1 MNNPPN
7 STFGAST
14 STFGQPA
21 PNTSMFSSMQP
32 SNIFQSASTSS
43 FASAPTS
50 QTSFVEPPLPLSP
63 DEENYLT
70 AAYNREAIR
79 RFEVQGGGTNPFGQ
93 QPQPSTSGLFG
104 GSNAFTQ
111 NKSFGFGSAPPQ
123 PGLFGQQPQQQPGT
137 SLFQSNTNTM
147 LFGSNA
153 FGNQTTGTVIKFNPV
168 TGTDTMQKN
177 GVTQSISTKHH
188 CITCMKEYEN
198 KSLEELRFEDY
209 SVNRK
214 GPQQQAGFGSTP
226 FGASTTTT
234 PSLFGQTDNKPAF
247 GQQPQAFGQA
257 PAFGQ
262 TTPAFGSTNTTSTPT
277 LFGKPNTFG
286 ATTSTPSFGF
296 NVTPATNPF
305 SANQGAKPFSQP
317 LFGTQT
323 TQAPATFGAGVFGQ
337 TNTQNPATN
346 LFQKPAQPTTGFNTA
361 QTGFSFNQTGTTQSS
376 NLFQVSKPNTGFGIF
391 GQTNTGTT
399 GFGQTSQP
407 AFGSNFGKL
416 TPSTFTQPT
425 QPTFGTNLTTGLQQ
439 QPLFGAATAKPPS
452 LFGGTTT
459 GSGSLFSNN
468 VFQQTPA
475 SYSLNLNQQQ
485 PAHFPPESG
494 DDNKSISLL
503 ATDSFPD
510 GPFVYGLEPKLLD
523 SSKSTTNPQDIK
535 ALLDYSKKRDESAGA
550 GSKIKVD
557 LPRPKRGTNYN
568 KEFFETSQMLKSSHK
583 CLVIRKFNDSN
594 STIYNKYN
602 NELIEEAEECIKA
615 SPPSEAGT
623 CVILSPRSL
632 VTEND
637 YTEDLTET
645 DITKS
650 RRSLKLQ
657 FDPSVTDSARTNK
670 SSYSFDDSS
679 YSPKT
684 GSSKTSLSESTTAKS
699 TPRFGNGSI
708 GINDDE
714 TITDT
719 VPELALT
726 VSTTDTE
733 STENPAGVVLTRPEY
748 YMYPALKDLH
758 QYMDENGDCIVQGL
772 TIGRRG
778 YGNVHFP
785 DLINIANMNLDEIVH
800 FRHREVIIYPDDN
813 KKPPVGE
820 GLNRR
825 AQVTLD
831 KIYPREKGTNNYITD
846 VNQIIQ
852 TNFVDNLMHVTQ
864 KHNSKFVDYRPNT
877 GSWVFKVK
885 HFSKYAFT
893 DSDEEECEVSAD
905 KTVTKKAQDLLKKLD
920 KVDEVPPLGLGGS
933 AQVSKTR
940 LMQDSEGFASEPTL
954 LDFWPEEDQYTIS
967 EEMYHTE
974 SSIQTLKSSL
984 FVNLESQEPKK
995 TQSVLKQQ
1003 LIPSKVIVTP
1013 KVYKLPDI
1021 RLAIVPEKVTT
1032 TQKCYTEMGVFRCN
1046 TYKVGWGKGFNF
1058 YNYDPVAD
1066 NEVVYALTHCNVDV
1080 MNANSAMPN
1089 LTDLLKVTL
1098 EESDIVLDNNQI
1110 PTLRIKCDLNYLQKQ
1125 TDLFNDYVKTQ
1136 PLSGREKYYCSVW
1149 NLCLALWGPGD
1160 NTPCMR
1166 RQYVSD
1172 WLRKFSYELSGD
1184 VTLHD
1189 RIGRDESEAFKTI
1202 FKLLSFHKIAEA
1214 SELAGSNNLSQLS
1227 LLISQMSANERVKA
1241 WLRKYV
1247 ESFEWRERDVITDD
1261 FKRLY
1266 LLLAGIPVHEII
1278 NTCEDLDWMRSFGVH
1293 LWYVAPAAAPISVA
1307 FNLYKK
1313 AFEELDYAAKPVPP
1327 HCEADSP
1334 VKHYDIL
1341 YQILTLYV
1349 DGTHQL
1355 CNVLHPETHTDNL
1368 MDYRLSWFLL
1378 QLFASLRVGL
1388 IRESEKDHLHTT
1400 FATQLENLGLWKWA
1414 IFCLLFLE
1422 NNLLK
1427 KNLVMRILDRNL
1439 STRTESVERE
1449 LVKTFKIPAS
1459 WIHEIK
1465 ATKAKIAGRYYEYF
1479 QHYIYMGKWQEAN
1492 AAFIDNI
1499 LPELFINEQ
1508 YDYLNSFINKI
1519 QPYSNLLVNWNTQ
1532 VGLVK
1537 EFLELQETLGGSTE
1551 VSSVGGKLAS
1561 LFRRINCF
1569 PTNNDKQKLF
1579 VVELSR
1585 KCALLF
1591 KIFHKSLDN
1600 PVFQAKF
1607 VEILNNLAMPPDIKH
1622 YEFFHLFNKF
1632 TVEEPEIR

>member
-1 MNNPPN
+1 MYPNFMNKPTFMNNPSS

-32 SNIFQSASTSS
+32 SNIFQSPSTSS
-43 FASAPTS
+43 FTSGTPS
-50 QTSFVEPPLPLSP
+50 QTSF
-63 DEENYLT
+63 
-70 AAYNREAIR
+70 
-79 RFEVQGGGTNPFGQ
+79 GTNLFGQ
-93 QPQPSTSGLFG
+93 QPQPSTSGGLFG
-104 GSNAFTQ
+104 STNAFTQ
-111 NKSFGFGSAPPQ
+111 NKTFGFGSAPPQ
-123 PGLFGQQPQQQPGT
+123 PGLFGQQPQQQAGS
-137 SLFQSNTNTM
+137 SLFQPNSTM

-153 FGNQTTGTVIKFNPV
+153 FGNQQTTGTVIKFNPV

-247 GQQPQAFGQA
+247 GQPQAFGQA

-262 TTPAFGSTNTTSTPT
+262 TTPAFGSTNTTSTPN

-296 NVTPATNPF
+296 NPTPATNPF
-305 SANQGAKPFSQP
+305 SGNQATKPFSQP

-323 TQAPATFGAGVFGQ
+323 TQAPSTFGTGVFGQ
-337 TNTQNPATN
+337 TNTPNTASN
-346 LFQKPAQPTTGFNTA
+346 LFQKPAQPTTGFNTG
-361 QTGFSFNQTGTTQSS
+361 QTGFSFNQPGTTQSS

-459 GSGSLFSNN
+459 GSSSLFSNN

-475 SYSLNLNQQQ
+475 TYSLNLNQQQ
-485 PAHFPPESG
+485 PTHFPPESAEE
-494 DDNKSISLL
+494 NKSISLL

-535 ALLDYSKKRDESAGA
+535 ALLDYSKKRDEGAGT

-557 LPRPKRGTNYN
+557 LPRPKRGTNYS
-568 KEFFETSQMLKSSHK
+568 KEFFETNQILKSSHK

-602 NELIEEAEECIKA
+602 NELIEEAEESIKS

-637 YTEDLTET
+637 YTEDITES
-645 DITKS
+645 DATKS
-650 RRSLKLQ
+650 RRGLKLQ
-657 FDPSVTDSARTNK
+657 FDPSITDTTRTSK
-670 SSYSFDDSS
+670 SSYSFDDSTT
-679 YSPKT
+679 YTPKT
-684 GSSKTSLSESTTAKS
+684 GLSKTSFGESSSSKS
-699 TPRFGNGSI
+699 TPRLNGSI
-708 GINDDE
+708 GISDDE
-714 TITDT
+714 TITETD
-719 VPELALT
+719 PEMVLN
-726 VSTTDTE
+726 SSITE
-733 STENPAGVVLTRPEY
+733 MDSTENPAGVILTRPEY

-758 QYMDENGDCIVQGL
+758 QYIDDNGDCIVQGL

-778 YGNVHFP
+778 YGNVHYP
-785 DLINIANMNLDEIVH
+785 DPINIANMNLDEIIH
-800 FRHREVIIYPDDN
+800 FRHREVIIYPDDT
-813 KKPPVGE
+813 KKPPIGE

-864 KHNSKFVDYRPNT
+864 KHNCKFVDYRPKT

-893 DSDEEECEVSAD
+893 DSDEEECEVPAD
-905 KTVTKKAQDLLKKLD
+905 KAIAKKAQDILKKLD
-920 KVDEVPPLGLGGS
+920 VEEIPALGLGGS
-933 AQVSKTR
+933 TPVSKTR
-940 LMQDSEGFASEPTL
+940 LIQDSESFATEPTI
-954 LDFWPEEDQYTIS
+954 LDFWPEDDQYTIS

-984 FVNLESQEPKK
+984 FVNLETPQEPKK
-995 TQSVLKQQ
+995 TESVVKQQ
-1003 LIPSKVIVTP
+1003 QIPSEVIVTP

-1021 RLAIVPEKVTT
+1021 RLAIVPVKVTT
-1032 TQKCYTEMGVFRCN
+1032 TQKCYTELGVFRCN
-1046 TYKVGWGKGFNF
+1046 TYKVGWGNGFNF
-1058 YNYDPVAD
+1058 YNYDPFAD
-1066 NEVVYALTHCNVDV
+1066 NEVIYALTHCNIDV
-1080 MNANSAMPN
+1080 MNSNSGMPN

-1098 EESDIVLDNNQI
+1098 EESEFVFDPNQI
-1110 PTLRIKCDLNYLQKQ
+1110 PTLHIKCDLNYLQKQ
-1125 TDLFNDYVKTQ
+1125 TDLFNDYVKTRS
-1136 PLSGREKYYCSVW
+1136 LSGQEKYICSVW

-1160 NTPCMR
+1160 DTPCMR

-1172 WLRKFSYELSGD
+1172 WLKKFSYELSTD
-1184 VTLHD
+1184 LNLYEQFSS
-1189 RIGRDESEAFKTI
+1189 DETEAFKTI

-1214 SELAGSNNLSQLS
+1214 SEFAGRNNLSQLS
-1227 LLISQMSANERVKA
+1227 LLISQMSANERVKS

-1247 ESFEWRERDVITDD
+1247 ESFEWKEKDIIADE

-1266 LLLAGIPVHEII
+1266 LLLAGIPIQETI
-1278 NTCEDLDWMRSFGVH
+1278 NTCEGLDWMRSFGVH
-1293 LWYVAPAAAPISVA
+1293 LWYVAPAAAPINVA

-1313 AFEELDYAAKPVPP
+1313 AFEELDYAAKPFPP
-1327 HCEADSP
+1327 YHNGDTQIP
-1334 VKHYDIL
+1334 HYDIL

-1349 DGTHQL
+1349 DSTHQL

-1378 QLFASLRVGL
+1378 QLFLSLRVGL

-1400 FATQLENLGLWKWA
+1400 FATQLENLGHWKWA
-1414 IFCLLFLE
+1414 IFSLLFLE

-1427 KNLVMRILDRNL
+1427 KNMIMRILDRNL
-1439 STRTESVERE
+1439 STQTESIERE
-1449 LVKTFKIPAS
+1449 LVKTFKIPPS
-1459 WIHEIK
+1459 WIHEVK
-1465 ATKAKIAGRYYEYF
+1465 ATKAKLAGRYYEYF
-1479 QHYIYMGKWQEAN
+1479 QHYIYMGEWQEAN
-1492 AAFIDNI
+1492 AAFVDNI

-1508 YDYLNSFINKI
+1508 YEYLNSFINKI

-1537 EFLELQETLGGSTE
+1537 EFLELQETLGGSSE
-1551 VSSVGGKLAS
+1551 VSSVGGKLSS

-1569 PTNNDKQKLF
+1569 PTKNDKQKLF

-1591 KIFHKSLDN
+1591 KIFHKSLDSQ
-1600 PVFQAKF
+1600 VFQTKF
-1607 VEILNNLAMPPDIKH
+1607 VDILNNLAMPPDIKH
-1622 YEFFHLFNKF
+1622 YEIFYLINKF
-1632 TVEEPEIR
+1632 TQEEPEIH